1 MMRKILFTYTYSI
14 MLFCFLS
21 IPSAFAEDFDLRN
34 TFAVVWTIDT
44 DDAKLY
50 NDSIPDQAAKTLEL
64 WQNGIVENV
73 YLDSKKTYAEVN
85 KGDTARVMFFIKA
98 KTDEEARKILDEM
111 PLVKNKMAIYT
122 LFPVGILWLK
132 QF

>member
-1 MMRKILFTYTYSI
+1 MRKKIFTYACSI
-14 MLFCFLS
+14 MLFCFFS
-21 IPSAFAEDFDLRN
+21 IPYVYAEDFDLRN
-34 TFAVVWTIDT
+34 TYAVVWTIDT

-50 NDSIPDQAAKTLEL
+50 NNTITDQAAKTLEL

-73 YLDSKKTYAEVN
+73 YIDGKKTHDVVH
-85 KGDTARVMFFIKA
+85 KGDAARVMFFIKA

-111 PLVKNKMAIYT
+111 PLVKNKMAVYT

-132 QF
+132 QY